1 MPLAEIDYEAVGKYL
16 RGPKMATIVRDA
28 ADGIAANAR
37 GDQHL
42 YGGSIHVADFVT
54 DRAMSVVLFSQPN
67 ADAIQAKHGILTRAA
82 AASGFEVKQ
91 KKKSGGGK

>member
-1 MPLAEIDYEAVGKYL
+1 MPLTKIDYEAVGKYL
-16 RGPKMATIVRDA
+16 RGSEMAKIVHA
-28 ADGIAANAR
+28 AAEGIAANAR

-42 YGGSIHVADFVT
+42 YGGSIHVTDFVT

-67 ADAIQAKHGILTRAA
+67 ADAIQAKHGILTKAA